1 MGNSAVCFAEVVREV
16 AGERV
21 GIRPATFF
29 GAKIGARSLLN
40 PLGSLER
47 PQQATQKA
55 VESSA
60 SKAPLLQLSGR
71 LKRRINHPK
80 KKSLFLPSIAMDRS
94 EEEIDDMGPDD
105 IEPEWEA
112 PLVGRDDV
120 GFGGKD
126 PLAGKYTWERN
137 GALDPLDPAPDLPL
151 EVTETINVGKQ
162 QVANTYRS

>member
-1 MGNSAVCFAEVVREV
+1 MCFAELVREV

-29 GAKIGARSLLN
+29 GAKIGARSVLN

-60 SKAPLLQLSGR
+60 SKAPLLQLSGEAE
-71 LKRRINHPK
+71 KADQPSQ

-105 IEPEWEA
+105 IEPEWDA

>member
-71 LKRRINHPK
+71 LKRRINHPQ

-112 PLVGRDDV
+112 PLVGSR
-120 GFGGKD
+120 
-126 PLAGKYTWERN
+126 
-137 GALDPLDPAPDLPL
+137 
-151 EVTETINVGKQ
+151 
-162 QVANTYRS
+162 